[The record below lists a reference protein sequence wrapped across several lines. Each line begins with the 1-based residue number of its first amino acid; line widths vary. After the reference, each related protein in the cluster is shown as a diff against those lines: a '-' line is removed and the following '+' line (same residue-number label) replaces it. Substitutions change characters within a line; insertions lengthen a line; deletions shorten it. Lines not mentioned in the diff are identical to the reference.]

1 MKRQPASIFNDV
13 IGPVMRGPS
22 SSHTA
27 AASRIG
33 LLANQMVEGKLK
45 KVIVEFHPKGSL
57 ATTYQGQGSDFGL
70 VGGLLGYN
78 TEDERLVTSIAIAKE
93 VGLDV
98 RFNIVEYEASHPNT
112 YRLKMFSHKEEI
124 SATAIS
130 TGGGMIKVENI
141 NGFTVE
147 IAGDFYET
155 LIFCSSNKAIQ
166 EVEDALEKEDFE
178 VEYIQ
183 KSSKEK
189 EILVNLKILKVLDES
204 LIKRLKE
211 IDGVLSIMN
220 LSPVLPVLSSR
231 DCDVP
236 FLTAKEM
243 LEKYENDKSLY
254 ELALLYE
261 SIRGKITEDEVY
273 NKMKK
278 IVEIMNDSVRKGLS
292 GTEYEDRILG
302 PQSHLIQE
310 AMKNQ
315 KLIPGDLMNTVISYI
330 TSMMEVKSSMGVIVA
345 APTAGSCGGLPG
357 TIIGACDSMELTI
370 DHMVK
375 GMLAAGM
382 IGLFIAQSATFAA
395 EVGGCQVECGAG
407 SSMAA
412 AGLVQLMDGSAKQ
425 GVDAASMA
433 LQNVMGMVC
442 DPVGDRVEV
451 PCLGKNV
458 MAGTNAVACANMA
471 LAGFDKVIPLDE
483 TIESMYKVGH
493 MLPPELRCTGKG
505 GLSVTPTGIK
515 ILEEMQKKE

>member
-1 MKRQPASIFNDV
+1 MKKQPASIFNDV

-45 KVIVEFHPKGSL
+45 KVLVEFHPKGSL
-57 ATTYQGQGSDFGL
+57 ATTYHGQGSDIGL

-78 TEDERLVTSIAIAKE
+78 TEDERLVNSISIAKE

-98 RFNIVEYEASHPNT
+98 SFNIVEYEATHPNT
-112 YRLKMFSHKEEI
+112 YRLKIFSDKEEI

-155 LIFCSSNKAIQ
+155 LIFCSTN
-166 EVEDALEKEDFE
+166 EVAKKVERTLEKEDFQ

-183 KSSKEK
+183 KSSKEI
-189 EILVNLKILKVLDES
+189 ETLINLKTLKALDES
-204 LIKRLKE
+204 LSSKLKE
-211 IDGVLSIMN
+211 IDGVFLFMN
-220 LSPVLPVLSSR
+220 LSPVLPILSSK

-243 LEKYENDKSLY
+243 LEKYGNNRSLY

-261 SIRGKITEDEVY
+261 SKRGKISEDEVY
-273 NKMKK
+273 SKMKK
-278 IVEIMNDSVRKGLS
+278 IVEIMDDSARKGLS
-292 GTEYEDRILG
+292 GTDYEDRILG
-302 PQSHLIQE
+302 PQSHLIKE
-310 AMKNQ
+310 AMDNQ
-315 KLIPGDLMNTVISYI
+315 KLLPGDLMNTVIGYI

-357 TIIGACDSMELTI
+357 TIIGACDVMGLKV
-370 DHMVK
+370 DDMVK

-412 AGLVQLMDGSAKQ
+412 AGLVQLMGGSSKQ

-433 LQNVMGMVC
+433 LQNVMGMIC

-458 MAGTNAVACANMA
+458 MAGANAIACANMA

-483 TIESMYKVGH
+483 TIDSMYKVGQ
-493 MLPPELRCTGKG
+493 MLPSELRCTGKG

-515 ILEEMQKKE
+515 IFEEMN

>member
-1 MKRQPASIFNDV
+1 MKKQPASIFNDV

-33 LLANQMVEGKLK
+33 LLANQMIKGKLK
-45 KVIVEFHPKGSL
+45 KVVVEFHPEGSL
-57 ATTYQGQGSDFGL
+57 ATTYQGQGSDIGL

-78 TEDERLVTSIAIAKE
+78 PEDERLVNSINISKK

-98 RFNIVEYEASHPNT
+98 IFNIVEYEANHPNT
-112 YRLKMFSHKEEI
+112 YRLKILGQKEEV

-130 TGGGMIKVENI
+130 TGGGMIKYEDI
-141 NGFTVE
+141 NGFPVE
-147 IAGDFYET
+147 ISGDFYET
-155 LIFCSSNKAIQ
+155 LIFCSTNKAAQDI
-166 EVEDALEKEDFE
+166 EMIIEKENLNL
-178 VEYIQ
+178 EYIQ

-189 EILVNLKILKVLDES
+189 EILLNLKTLKGIDES
-204 LIKRLKE
+204 FCNRLKKMG
-211 IDGVLSIMN
+211 GVFSLIN
-220 LSPVLPVLSSR
+220 LSPVLPVMSSK
-231 DCDVP
+231 DCQVP
-236 FLTAKEM
+236 FLTASEM
-243 LEKYENDKSLY
+243 LGKFGNDKSLY

-261 SIRGKITEDEVY
+261 SKRGKISEDEVY

-278 IVEIMNDSVRKGLS
+278 IIEIMNDSVKKGLL

-302 PQSHLIQE
+302 SQSHLIQE
-310 AMKNQ
+310 AMKDK

-357 TIIGACDSMELTI
+357 TIIGACDVMELSI

-375 GMLAAGM
+375 GMLASGM

-407 SSMAA
+407 SSMVA
-412 AGLVQLMDGSAKQ
+412 AGLVQLMDGSANQ
-425 GVDAASMA
+425 AVDAASMA

-458 MAGTNAVACANMA
+458 MAGTNAIACANMA

-493 MLPPELRCTGKG
+493 MLPHELRCTGKG

-515 ILEEMQKKE
+515 ILEEMRK

>member
-45 KVIVEFHPKGSL
+45 KVLVEFHPKGSL
-57 ATTYQGQGSDFGL
+57 ATTYHGQGSDIGL

-78 TEDERLVTSIAIAKE
+78 TEDERLVKSISMAKE
-93 VGLDV
+93 LGLDV
-98 RFNIVEYEASHPNT
+98 SFNIVEYEAHHPNT
-112 YRLKMFSHKEEI
+112 YRLKIFSHKEEI

-141 NGFTVE
+141 NGFPVE
-147 IAGDFYET
+147 IAGDFNET
-155 LIFCSSNKAIQ
+155 LIFCSTNKSAQ
-166 EVEDALEKEDFE
+166 DVEKILEKENFQ

-189 EILVNLKILKVLDES
+189 EILINLKTLKAFDES
-204 LIKRLKE
+204 LSIKLKE
-211 IDGVLSIMN
+211 IEGVFSVIK
-220 LSPVLPVLSSR
+220 LSPVLPVMSSK
-231 DCDVP
+231 DLNVP
-236 FLTAKEM
+236 FLTAGEM
-243 LEKYENDKSLY
+243 LEKYGDDKSLY

-310 AMKNQ
+310 AMDNQ
-315 KLIPGDLMNTVISYI
+315 KLLPGDLMNTVISYI

-357 TIIGACDSMELTI
+357 TIIGACDVMQLSTDE
-370 DHMVK
+370 MVK
-375 GMLAAGM
+375 GMLASGM

-395 EVGGCQVECGAG
+395 EVGGCQVECGTG

-412 AGLVQLMDGSAKQ
+412 AGLVQLMGGSAKQ
-425 GVDAASMA
+425 GVDAAAMA

-442 DPVGDRVEV
+442 DTVGDRVEV

-458 MAGTNAVACANMA
+458 MAGANAIACANMA

-483 TIESMYKVGH
+483 TIESMYKVGQ
-493 MLPPELRCTGKG
+493 MLPSELRCTGKG
-505 GLSVTPTGIK
+505 GLAVTPTGIK
-515 ILEEMQKKE
+515 IFEEMN